1 MRKLVHF
8 CICLAL
14 VSTFSFSCAFGL
26 NLEPRIL
33 AKVGDEAISTFDV
46 KKKLDVI
53 FLQQCPELAH
63 ENEARLEF
71 YSRYWQ
77 DALRDLVQG
86 KLILMHAE
94 EKEKKV
100 SQKLVSEGD
109 IHREMQQRFG
119 PGVIENLSKIGLS
132 YEEGSKMIHDE
143 LKVQTMLWISVHS
156 NAIHKV
162 KPEDI
167 REKYIQFVKEMPNKL
182 KWRYQVITLNAPNA
196 PALKELI
203 ELTQSSVKEEGLD
216 ALETLN
222 TKVSAARI
230 EKAPLSTPDTENSA
244 SNSKNTLENTSLK
257 VSNFL
262 ETGEDEIT
270 SERKKLL
277 ETLKA
282 GEVSGPIEETLRSS
296 GKKVTR
302 LLALHEKVE
311 TPVPSFKEKQ
321 EELKNVTLNE
331 IYQSDMQA
339 YIKELEGRFGV
350 EICFPK
356 DFQPF
361 SR

>member
-1 MRKLVHF
+1 MRKRIRLY
-8 CICLAL
+8 ICLAL
-14 VSTFSFSCAFGL
+14 ASVFGLNCAFGL

-33 AKVGDEAISTFDV
+33 AKVGNEAISTFDV

-63 ENEARLEF
+63 KNEARLEF

-100 SQKLVSEGD
+100 SQKLVSESD

-119 PGVIENLSKIGLS
+119 PSVIESLSKIGLS
-132 YEEGSKMIHDE
+132 YDEGSKMIHDE

-156 NAIHKV
+156 NAMHKV
-162 KPEDI
+162 KPEHI

-182 KWRYQVITLNAPNA
+182 KWRYQVITLNAPNT
-196 PALKELI
+196 PALKKLI
-203 ELTQSSVKEEGLD
+203 ELAQSSVKKEGLE
-216 ALETLN
+216 ALETLS
-222 TKVSAARI
+222 TKVSEARI
-230 EKAPLSTPDTENSA
+230 EKAPLSTSA
-244 SNSKNTLENTSLK
+244 PENTLANASLK

-262 ETGEDEIT
+262 ETGEDEINP
-270 SERKKLL
+270 ERKEILG
-277 ETLKA
+277 TLKA
-282 GEVSGPIEETLRSS
+282 GEISGPIEETLRSS

-311 TPVPSFKEKQ
+311 TPIPSFKEKQ